1 MSILILVLIVLVVLG
16 LALWA
21 VQKTPIPSPLNW
33 MIQVILIVVAIVFI
47 ANRAG
52 LF

>member
-1 MSILILVLIVLVVLG
+1 MSILVLAIIVVILLS

-21 VQKTPIPSPLNW
+21 VQKMPIPSPLNW
-33 MIQVILIVVAIVFI
+33 IIQVILIVIAIYVI
-47 ANRAG
+47 GNRAG

>member
-1 MSILILVLIVLVVLG
+1 MSILFFIIVVIVLLA

-21 VQKTPIPSPLNW
+21 VEQLPIPSPLNW
-33 MIQVILIVVAIVFI
+33 IVQVLLIVVAIFVI
-47 ANRAG
+47 GQRAG

>member
-1 MSILILVLIVLVVLG
+1 MSILIFIIVVIVLLA

-21 VQKTPIPSPLNW
+21 IRMAPIPSPLNW
-33 MIQVILIVVAIVFI
+33 ILQLVAVVIAIIVIGQ
-47 ANRAG
+47 RAG

>member
-1 MSILILVLIVLVVLG
+1 MSILIFAIIVIVLLA

-21 VQKTPIPSPLNW
+21 VQKLPIPSPLNW
-33 MIQVILIVVAIVFI
+33 IVQVLLIVVAIFVI
-47 ANRAG
+47 GQRAG

>member
-1 MSILILVLIVLVVLG
+1 MSILIFIIVVIVLLA

-21 VQKTPIPSPLNW
+21 VQKLPIPSPLNW
-33 MIQVILIVVAIVFI
+33 IVQVLLIVVAIFVI
-47 ANRAG
+47 GQRAG